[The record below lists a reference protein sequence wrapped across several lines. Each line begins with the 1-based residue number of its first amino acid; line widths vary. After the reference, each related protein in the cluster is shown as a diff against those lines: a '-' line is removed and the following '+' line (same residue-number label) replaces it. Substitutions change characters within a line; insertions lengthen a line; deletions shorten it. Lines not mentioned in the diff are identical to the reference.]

1 MSGRLPA
8 LTSPTVSHIRR
19 LSAVDTVR
27 ARIML
32 ALELGLLQ
40 PGEKLPSDVAIA
52 STLGVSGITARRA
65 IESLAEEGFVV
76 RRRGRTGGTFVT
88 SEKPAT
94 PHTGAADAVAA
105 FRADRDEVHRLID
118 IRVLLETA
126 VTHHAAL
133 RITVAEL
140 AALQSHVERAAAAQ
154 TWADYH
160 EADEAFHRGV
170 AHASGL
176 DWAMK
181 HYDAVLSDLYA
192 YFLPYP
198 VSYLHRANEE
208 HARLVAALR
217 AHDPVRAVEIIVA
230 HVSAL
235 HRSMFVGLDEHPESA
250 NLTHAPETGSADQ
263 RTGTRSGRSGET
275 G

>member
-1 MSGRLPA
+1 MSRGARMTGTLVQSSTEGVAVSARLPA
-8 LTSPTVSHIRR
+8 VLASQTVSHIRR

-40 PGEKLPSDVAIA
+40 PGEKLPTDVAIA

-65 IESLAEEGFVV
+65 IESLAEEGVVV

-88 SEKPAT
+88 SARPQT
-94 PHTGAADAVAA
+94 PGTPAADAVAA

-118 IRVLLETA
+118 VRVLLETA

-133 RITVAEL
+133 RSTPAEL
-140 AALQSHVERAAAAQ
+140 AELQAHVDRAAAAQ

-170 AHASGL
+170 ARASGL
-176 DWAMK
+176 DWAMP

-208 HARLVAALR
+208 HARLVDALR
-217 AHDPVRAVEIIVA
+217 AHDPVEAVEIIVA
-230 HVSAL
+230 HISVL
-235 HRSMFVGLDEHPESA
+235 HRSMFVGLEEQQSPR
-250 NLTHAPETGSADQ
+250 P
-263 RTGTRSGRSGET
+263 
-275 G
+275 